1 MDRNLLLAFALSFL
15 VLVTWQFLQP
25 PPPPKPAATPQEPVA
40 TEPQRSAEAAP
51 AASAARPKLAP
62 PPPTPG
68 SDEAKPQIVQVETPL
83 YSAELSTRGAGLTSW
98 KLAKY
103 RDSTAKDAGPVELV
117 TPGPNGEVALATPFP
132 ELGLGDL
139 ALASFRVVSHD
150 ASTAV
155 FEYTAG
161 GLTVRKTF
169 TFERDRYEARLAV
182 ELRNDSP
189 QTVTPG
195 FWVAWPMVQ
204 RGAPKYFDERLAVM
218 HEGSVRRIPV
228 GSVGDPGFIA
238 KLTGSSSGTLTPT
251 FEGDID
257 WVAAESR
264 YFLAAMVPDLPR
276 EAIAKFLRGEEPKEA
291 DASLGFRPVELPSS
305 HSASREVEIY
315 VGPKDLSLLT
325 EMGSH
330 LERTV
335 DLGYTWV
342 APLTRAFTA
351 LLHIC
356 YSVIPNYGV
365 AIILLTLL
373 VRIATAPLTTRQ
385 MRSMAKM
392 GNLQPR
398 IKELQE
404 KYADDRSRQSQ
415 EMMKLYKESGV
426 NPLGGCLP
434 ILLQFPVF
442 IGLYYALQSSIDLR
456 QAPFFGWIRDL
467 SAPEQVG
474 ILPILDLP
482 VRILPLVMGASMVLQ
497 QRLTPSTSMDPAQ
510 ARMMMTVM
518 PVMFTVLFY
527 QFPSGLVLYWL
538 VSNLLAVGHQYWLKR
553 SMAVAK

>member
-15 VLVTWQFLQP
+15 VLVTWQFFQ
-25 PPPPKPAATPQEPVA
+25 PPPPKPPPAPPT
-40 TEPQRSAEAAP
+40 AEAPAP
-51 AASAARPKLAP
+51 ERGAKQAPTTEAVAQPKL
-62 PPPTPG
+62 PPPTPR
-68 SDEAKPQIVQVETPL
+68 SDESRPQIVRVETPL
-83 YSAELSTRGAGLTSW
+83 YSAELSTRGAGLVSW
-98 KLAKY
+98 TLAKY
-103 RDSTAKDAGPVELV
+103 RDSTARDAGPVELV
-117 TPGPNGEVALATPFP
+117 TPGANDAVALATPFL

-139 ALASFRVVSHD
+139 TLASFRLVSHD
-150 ASTAV
+150 DATAV
-155 FEYTAG
+155 FEYAAS

-169 TFERDRYEARLAV
+169 AFDRERYEARLSIEV
-182 ELRNDSP
+182 RNDSQ
-189 QTVTPG
+189 QTVNPG

-204 RGAPKYFDERLAVM
+204 RGAPRYFDERLSVM
-218 HEGSVRRIPV
+218 HEGTVRRIPL
-228 GSVGDPGFIA
+228 GSVGDPGFLA
-238 KLTGSSSGTLTPT
+238 KLTGSSGTVTPT

-264 YFLAAMVPDLPR
+264 YFLAAMMPDVPR
-276 EAIAKFLRGEEPKEA
+276 EAIAKFMKGEEPKQA
-291 DASLGFRPVELPSS
+291 DALLGFRPVELPAS
-305 HSASREVEIY
+305 HLASREIEIY
-315 VGPKDLSLLT
+315 VGPKDLTLLT
-325 EMGSH
+325 AMGSH

-335 DLGYTWV
+335 DLGYAWV
-342 APLTRAFTA
+342 APLTRGFSA
-351 LLHIC
+351 LLRAS

-365 AIILLTLL
+365 AIILLTVL
-373 VRIATAPLTTRQ
+373 VRVVTAPLTTRQ

-392 GNLQPR
+392 GTLQPR

-404 KYADDRSRQSQ
+404 KYADDRQRQSQ

-456 QAPFFGWIRDL
+456 HAPFFGWIRDL
-467 SAPEQVG
+467 SAPEQVAM
-474 ILPILDLP
+474 IPILDLP
-482 VRILPLVMGASMVLQ
+482 LRILPLIMGASMVLQ

-553 SMAVAK
+553 SMSVAK

>member
-1 MDRNLLLAFALSFL
+1 ESDTS
-15 VLVTWQFLQP
+15 
-25 PPPPKPAATPQEPVA
+25 TPEM
-40 TEPQRSAEAAP
+40 TE
-51 AASAARPKLAP
+51 
-62 PPPTPG
+62 
-68 SDEAKPQIVQVETPL
+68 VVTPL
-83 YSAELSTRGAGLTSW
+83 YRAELSSRGAGLVSW

-103 RDSTAKDAGPVELV
+103 RDSTDRDAGPVELV
-117 TPGPNGEVALATPFP
+117 TPGPQGQAALATPFV

-139 ALASFRVVSHD
+139 TLASFRLVSHD
-150 ASTAV
+150 DASAV
-155 FEYTAG
+155 FEYSAG

-169 TFERDRYEARLAV
+169 TFDKERYQARLNV
-182 ELRNDSP
+182 DVRNDSA
-189 QTVTPG
+189 QSVSPG
-195 FWVAWPMVQ
+195 FFVAWPMVQ
-204 RGAPKYFDERLAVM
+204 RGAPKYFDERLSVM
-218 HEGSVRRIPV
+218 HQGSVHRVPV
-228 GSVGDPGFIA
+228 TSVGDPGLLA
-238 KLTGSSSGTLTPT
+238 KLFGASSTPT
-251 FEGDID
+251 QTFDGDID

-264 YFLAAMVPDLPR
+264 YFLAAMIPDLPR
-276 EAIAKFLRGEEPKEA
+276 EAIARFARGEEPRESE
-291 DASLGFRPVELPSS
+291 ASLGFRPVELPSS
-305 HSASREVEIY
+305 HAASREIQIY
-315 VGPKDLSLLT
+315 VGPKDLNLLG
-325 EMGSH
+325 EVGSH

-335 DLGYTWV
+335 DLGYSWV
-342 APLTRAFTA
+342 APLTRVFGG
-351 LLHIC
+351 LLHAV
-356 YSVIPNYGV
+356 YAVIPNYGV
-365 AIILLTLL
+365 AIIVLTVL
-373 VRIATAPLTTRQ
+373 VRVATAPLTTRQ

-404 KYADDRSRQSQ
+404 KFADDRPRQSQ

-456 QAPFFGWIRDL
+456 HAPFFGWIRDL

-474 ILPILDLP
+474 TLPIVDLPIRILPI
-482 VRILPLVMGASMVLQ
+482 VMGGSMVLQ

-553 SMAVAK
+553 SMNVAK

>member
-1 MDRNLLLAFALSFL
+1 
-15 VLVTWQFLQP
+15 V
-25 PPPPKPAATPQEPVA
+25 
-40 TEPQRSAEAAP
+40 
-51 AASAARPKLAP
+51 
-62 PPPTPG
+62 
-68 SDEAKPQIVQVETPL
+68 
-83 YSAELSTRGAGLTSW
+83 SW
-98 KLAKY
+98 KLSKY
-103 RDSTAKDAGPVELV
+103 RDSTARDAGPVELV
-117 TPGPNGEVALATPFP
+117 TPGPRGEVALATPFL

-139 ALASFRVVSHD
+139 ALAPFRLVSRDD
-150 ASTAV
+150 ATVV
-155 FEYTAG
+155 FEYRAG
-161 GLTVRKTF
+161 GLTLRKTF
-169 TFERDRYEARLAV
+169 AFDRDRYEAHLAI

-189 QTVTPG
+189 QTVSPA

-204 RGAPKYFDERLAVM
+204 RGAPRYFDERLAVM
-218 HEGSVRRIPV
+218 HEGSVRRVPV
-228 GSVGDPGFIA
+228 GSVGEPGLVA
-238 KLTGSSSGTLTPT
+238 KLTGQSGTQTPT
-251 FEGDID
+251 FEGDVD

-264 YFLAAMVPDLPR
+264 YFLAALVPDLPR
-276 EAIAKFLRGEEPKEA
+276 EAIAKFEKGAEPKEA

-305 HSASREVEIY
+305 HGASREIEIY
-315 VGPKDLSLLT
+315 VGPKDLTLLT

-351 LLHIC
+351 LLHAC
-356 YSVIPNYGV
+356 YSIIPNYGI
-365 AIILLTLL
+365 AIILLTVL

-392 GNLQPR
+392 GTLQPR

-404 KYADDRSRQSQ
+404 KYADDRQRQSQ

-467 SAPEQVG
+467 SAPEQVAT
-474 ILPILDLP
+474 LPVVDLP
-482 VRILPLVMGASMVLQ
+482 VRILPLIMGGSMVLQ

-553 SMAVAK
+553 SMGGAK

>member
-1 MDRNLLLAFALSFL
+1 VDRNLLLAFALSFL

-25 PPPPKPAATPQEPVA
+25 PPPPKPAPALQTPAATA
-40 TEPQRSAEAAP
+40 PQRAP
-51 AASAARPKLAP
+51 EPAPTAVAPQLSP

-68 SDEAKPQIVQVETPL
+68 SDGSAPQIARVETPL
-83 YSAELSTRGAGLTSW
+83 YSAELSTRGGGLMSW

-103 RDSTAKDAGPVELV
+103 RDSTAKDAGPVELI
-117 TPGPNGEVALATPFP
+117 TPGANGEVALATPFP

-139 ALASFRVVSHD
+139 SLASFRLVSHD
-150 ASTAV
+150 DTTVV
-155 FEYTAG
+155 FEYKAS

-169 TFERDRYEARLAV
+169 AFDRNRYEARLEIEV
-182 ELRNDSP
+182 RNDS
-189 QTVTPG
+189 QQMVTPS

-204 RGAPKYFDERLAVM
+204 RGAPKYFDERLSVM

-238 KLTGSSSGTLTPT
+238 KLTGSSGTQTPT

-264 YFLAAMVPDLPR
+264 YFLAAMIPDLPR
-276 EAIAKFLRGEEPKEA
+276 EAIAKFMKGEEPKEA
-291 DASLGFRPVELPSS
+291 DAFLGFHPVELPAS
-305 HSASREVEIY
+305 HLASREIEIY

-335 DLGYTWV
+335 DLGYAWV
-342 APLTRAFTA
+342 APLTRAFGG
-351 LLHIC
+351 LLHAC

-365 AIILLTLL
+365 AIILLTVL

-404 KYADDRSRQSQ
+404 KYADDRQRQSQ

-467 SAPEQVG
+467 SAPEQVAM
-474 ILPILDLP
+474 IPVLDLP

-553 SMAVAK
+553 SMSVAK

>member
-1 MDRNLLLAFALSFL
+1 
-15 VLVTWQFLQP
+15 V
-25 PPPPKPAATPQEPVA
+25 
-40 TEPQRSAEAAP
+40 
-51 AASAARPKLAP
+51 

-68 SDEAKPQIVQVETPL
+68 SDASAAQIVPVETPL
-83 YSAELSTRGAGLTSW
+83 YQAELSTRGAGLRSW
-98 KLAKY
+98 KLTKY

-117 TPGPNGEVALATPFP
+117 TPGPNGELALATPSL

-139 ALASFRVVSHD
+139 SLAPFRLVSRD
-150 ASTAV
+150 ATSAV

-161 GLTVRKTF
+161 GLTLRKTF
-169 TFERDRYEARLAV
+169 TFERERYEVRLAV
-182 ELRNDSP
+182 EVRNDSKE
-189 QTVTPG
+189 TVSPS
-195 FWVAWPMVQ
+195 FWVDWPTVQ
-204 RGAPKYFDERLAVM
+204 RGAPKYFDERLSVM
-218 HEGSVRRIPV
+218 YQGNVRRVPV
-228 GSVGDPGFIA
+228 GSVGDPGMLA
-238 KLTGSSSGTLTPT
+238 KLTGSSGPQTPH
-251 FEGDID
+251 FEGDVD
-257 WVAAESR
+257 WVAADSR

-276 EAIAKFLRGEEPKEA
+276 EAIAKFTKGEQTSEA
-291 DASLGFRPVELPSS
+291 EASLGFRPVELPAS
-305 HSASREVEIY
+305 HLASREVEIY
-315 VGPKDLSLLT
+315 VGPKDLTLLG

-335 DLGYTWV
+335 DLGYAWV
-342 APLTRAFTA
+342 SPLTRAFTW
-351 LLHIC
+351 LLHAC

-365 AIILLTLL
+365 SIILLTVM
-373 VRIATAPLTTRQ
+373 VRIATAPLTVRQ

-404 KYADDRSRQSQ
+404 KYADDKQRQSQ
-415 EMMKLYKESGV
+415 EMMKLYRESGV

-434 ILLQFPVF
+434 MVLQFPVF

-474 ILPILDLP
+474 TLPVLELP
-482 VRILPLVMGASMVLQ
+482 VRVLPLVMGVSMVLQ
-497 QRLTPSTSMDPAQ
+497 QGLTPSTSMDPAQ

-553 SMAVAK
+553 SMGVAK